1 VQVHTGI
8 RVPGTNTDH
17 AHLSTPENERET
29 DRRCNQAAE
38 ANCSTYIQPLEL
50 VASLPL
56 WERYETASSFANCT
70 YHQIATRFPDIPN
83 GVLPTLVFRDG
94 TLVFTPRP
102 DMSDARNFSPPPP
115 IKPLVPL
122 DQPRPRRSSR

>member
-1 VQVHTGI
+1 
-8 RVPGTNTDH
+8 
-17 AHLSTPENERET
+17 LS
-29 DRRCNQAAE
+29 CNQAAK
-38 ANCSTYIQPLEL
+38 ANCSTYIEPLEL
-50 VASLPL
+50 VASLSL

-83 GVLPTLVFRDG
+83 GVLPTLVFRDR

-122 DQPRPRRSSR
+122 DQAKAAPFLPVGMFPSPAL